1 MNCSLGVNAFRPG
14 VQVAAHHF
22 SKACSRLLVAAA
34 PTTTRCFS
42 STPLPPSTAQNQW
55 HANRGCLLS
64 SSTPLFGPSSIPRI
78 AVRTLKFAAR
88 NRIITHYVDLPP
100 NYKDEEGLPFRA
112 NELAAGE
119 VLRLFGPAMAT
130 HEANKLLKIL
140 HGRRVAGT
148 LDDPVLQVNTA
159 AYTVKDKRTA
169 LDYLRKNIYVDEVV
183 NAGLRAEDE
192 LAALEKQ
199 QEEGDQ
205 AQTEEGDITKK
216 VGYKSRFKMYQDDT
230 EGVDEPEKNKAAPP
244 SVYGKSAFDAIR
256 ARNEAIWKEKL
267 KKQEEERKKLE
278 EEYKNGK
285 AGPLA
290 KAEDAPKREVSAKR
304 KEWEQW
310 AMSDLKEPPKMP
322 AWKRLLPSTVFVALL
337 VAGFLTYSQLY
348 VAPSRENRLWPDCPP
363 AAATVAALIGANVL
377 IWFLWKIPVMWKP
390 LLRWFLISPATPK
403 AFSMLGAVFSHQVV
417 WGHLIVN
424 MPMLWFFGTRLHDEV
439 GRADFLTTY
448 VLSGSVGFL
457 TSLFWLVLKGNFHM
471 TTLGASGAI
480 YGISA
485 AYFWMHRFEGF
496 KIFGLPPDPYT
507 GVQGL
512 AFIGL
517 FGGLNIWGLFS
528 KNHTMD
534 VVSHLGGMIIGIIA
548 GHLMEQKK
556 KARLEGAGNTQHLNL
571 KDQKTGSGVL
581 DTMLEKKA

>member
-34 PTTTRCFS
+34 PTTRCFS
-42 STPLPPSTAQNQW
+42 STTLLPSTAQNQW
-55 HANRGCLLS
+55 QAKRGRLS
-64 SSTPLFGPSSIPRI
+64 SSTPFPGPSSISRI

-88 NRIITHYVDLPP
+88 NRVIIHYVDLPP
-100 NYKDEEGLPFRA
+100 NYKDEEGLPFRVDD
-112 NELAAGE
+112 LAAGE
-119 VLRLFGPAMAT
+119 VLQLFGPQMTTPA
-130 HEANKLLKIL
+130 ANRLLRIL

-148 LDDPVLQVNTA
+148 LDDPVLKVNTA
-159 AYTVKDKRTA
+159 GYTPKDRRIA

-199 QEEGDQ
+199 QEEDAQ
-205 AQTEEGDITKK
+205 AQAQAEGEDNVTKQL
-216 VGYKSRFKMYQDDT
+216 GYKSRFKMYQDDT
-230 EGVDEPEKNKAAPP
+230 EGLDESEQKKPEPR

-267 KKQEEERKKLE
+267 RKQEEERKKLE

-290 KAEDAPKREVSAKR
+290 KADDTPKREVSAKR
-304 KEWEQW
+304 KEWEEW

-363 AAATVAALIGANVL
+363 AAATVAVLIGANVL
-377 IWFLWKIPVMWKP
+377 IWFLWKVPVMWKP
-390 LLRWFLISPATPK
+390 LLRYFLISPATPN

-424 MPMLWFFGTRLHDEV
+424 MPFLWFFGTRLHDEV

-448 VLSGSVGFL
+448 ILSGSVGFL

-528 KNHTMD
+528 RNHTMD
-534 VVSHLGGMIIGIIA
+534 VVSHLGGMLVGIIA

-556 KARLEGAGNTQHLNL
+556 KARLQGAGNTQLNL

-581 DTMLEKKA
+581 DTMLEKN